1 MIILKD
7 LKTGKDVSN
16 YVINVSWGGSLQ
28 EAGRKLEFSIA
39 YTTLDKA
46 FVNAQIS
53 LGDRVE
59 LSVVD
64 EKTKKAVPVFNGVV
78 FMQSRNSYT
87 YTMDFVAYDNLIY
100 LAKSK
105 MTAKYTDCLISDVI
119 TNVCDTLGV
128 TVGELCQDAST
139 YKIDMVAD
147 SMTGTEIIKKCMEQM
162 KAWTG
167 WNYNAFMLYKDGAQK
182 LNVVRADTVIENFK
196 VTAETNLTSAKHS
209 ASIED
214 MINQVAIL
222 DANGNITGYV
232 KNEDDIKAYGL
243 LQEVYKAD
251 PKQDTETAAKSMLKK
266 ITENSSISAL
276 GNIQCISGYAVEI
289 QEEQLK
295 GKFLI
300 ISDSH
305 KFESNQHT
313 MDLSLSYIVDK
324 DNKAGATNEGNV
336 NPSTEKEKKNK
347 KKKKQE

>member
-7 LKTGKDVSN
+7 LKTGQDVSN
-16 YVINVSWGGSLQ
+16 YVINVSWSGSLE
-28 EAGRKLEFSIA
+28 EAGRKLNFSIA
-39 YTTLDKA
+39 YTTMDKA
-46 FVNAQIS
+46 FTNAKIS

-59 LSVVD
+59 LSIVD
-64 EKTKKAVPVFNGVV
+64 EKTKKAVPVFCGIV
-78 FMQSRNSYT
+78 FMQERNSYT

-119 TNVCDTLGV
+119 QNVCSTLGV
-128 TVGELCQDAST
+128 TAGELCEDCSK
-139 YKIDMVAD
+139 YKIDMIAD
-147 SMTGTEIIKKCMEQM
+147 SMTGSEILKKCMEQM

-182 LNVVRADTVIENFK
+182 LNVVRADTVVEGFK

-214 MINQVAIL
+214 MVNQVAIM

-232 KNEDDIKAYGL
+232 KNEDDIQAYGL
-243 LQEVYKAD
+243 LQDIYKVD
-251 PKQDTETAAKSMLKK
+251 EKQETETAAKSMLKK
-266 ITENSSISAL
+266 VTENSSVSCL

-305 KFESNQHT
+305 KFENNQHT
-313 MDLSLSYIVDK
+313 MELSLSYIVDK

-336 NPSTEKEKKNK
+336 NPSTEKEKKSK